1 MSSLQS
7 SPRLS
12 SLAKRGILVLACAVL
27 ALAAIS
33 TGQEQ
38 EKKLNRSDLPA
49 AVQKSVD
56 AQIQGGTVRGFSKEE
71 ENDQTYYEAELT
83 VNGHTKDITMDPTG
97 AIVEIEEQVELNS
110 LPAAVKEGL
119 QAKAGKG
126 KTVKVESLKKQ
137 DQLVAYEAKVV
148 TDGKES
154 EVQVGSDGKPLDHE
168 E

>member
-1 MSSLQS
+1 
-7 SPRLS
+7 
-12 SLAKRGILVLACAVL
+12 
-27 ALAAIS
+27 

-83 VNGHTKDITMDPTG
+83 VNGHTKDINMDPTG
-97 AIVEIEEQVELNS
+97 AIVEVAGKGELNP

-126 KTVKVESLKKQ
+126 KIVKVESLKKH

-148 TDGKES
+148 TDGKKS